1 MKKDEQNL
9 NDASRSLLR
18 ELETVIA
25 SIHSGDRSLAIERLK
40 EAAVGAYPEEKD
52 NMTRAIAAFTN
63 ISPGKP
69 VFISVTLNKSSLLAY
84 PGKASGCST
93 NTVVIN

>member
-1 MKKDEQNL
+1 M
-9 NDASRSLLR
+9 
-18 ELETVIA
+18 
-25 SIHSGDRSLAIERLK
+25 AIERLK
-40 EAAVGAYPEEKD
+40 KEAVGAYPDEED
-52 NMTRAIAAFTN
+52 VMTRAIAAFTN

-69 VFISVTLNKSSLLAY
+69 VFISVTPNKSSLLAD